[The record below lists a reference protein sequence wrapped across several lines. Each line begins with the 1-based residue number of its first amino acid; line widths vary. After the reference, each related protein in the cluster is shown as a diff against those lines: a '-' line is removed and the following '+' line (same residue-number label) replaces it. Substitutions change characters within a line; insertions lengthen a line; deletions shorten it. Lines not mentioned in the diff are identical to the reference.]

1 MLYIPKVDDYL
12 ENLTNEEV
20 NDLVAINFSR
30 SIREEKNLRKVAKL
44 LHIFLTT
51 PDEVESN
58 YSDNFANHYN
68 VEIWNI
74 FDPEL
79 QLINTKQVIIIKLK
93 LLSLKL
99 VLIHKKKEIIV
110 KFFIHVLNRLLKIQT
125 LMKHLNPCMKAL

>member
-68 VEIWNI
+68 VEILNS

-79 QLINTKQVIIIKLK
+79 QLINTKQVIINKLK

-99 VLIHKKKEIIV
+99 VLSHKKK
-110 KFFIHVLNRLLKIQT
+110 KLS
-125 LMKHLNPCMKAL
+125 